1 MAGLRAHPCIH
12 IPPPP
17 THTHI
22 YAHRCDT
29 LWRLST
35 QLLEML
41 LDVKRLED
49 LDETLL
55 DAKRR
60 EQGLLDE
67 AEAASTARGEI
78 TKVGP
83 SR

>member
-1 MAGLRAHPCIH
+1 
-12 IPPPP
+12 
-17 THTHI
+17 
-22 YAHRCDT
+22 
-29 LWRLST
+29 
-35 QLLEML
+35 ML